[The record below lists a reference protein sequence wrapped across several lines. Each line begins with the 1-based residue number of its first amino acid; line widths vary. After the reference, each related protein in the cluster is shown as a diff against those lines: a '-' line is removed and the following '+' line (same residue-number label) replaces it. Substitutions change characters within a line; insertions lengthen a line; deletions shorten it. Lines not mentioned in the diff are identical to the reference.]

1 MAYNSSAQINHDTGI
16 TQTFDELRT
25 KSIRAAQNLQ
35 SRGYKKGQVF
45 GFIASNTHHIAPVVF
60 ASLYLGCPLNTMD
73 PSFARTEI
81 THMLTITTPTVM
93 FCDVKI
99 YDVVK
104 ECLTALG
111 NDAHIFTFGGQ
122 SGDSEPVESLFEA
135 EGSEF
140 DFV

>member
-1 MAYNSSAQINHDTGI
+1 
-16 TQTFDELRT
+16 
-25 KSIRAAQNLQ
+25 
-35 SRGYKKGQVF
+35 
-45 GFIASNTHHIAPVVF
+45 
-60 ASLYLGCPLNTMD
+60 MD

-81 THMLTITTPTVM
+81 KHMLSITTPTAM

-104 ECLTALG
+104 ECLTGLG
-111 NDAHIFTFGGQ
+111 NDAHIFTFGGR

-135 EGSEF
+135 VGSEL